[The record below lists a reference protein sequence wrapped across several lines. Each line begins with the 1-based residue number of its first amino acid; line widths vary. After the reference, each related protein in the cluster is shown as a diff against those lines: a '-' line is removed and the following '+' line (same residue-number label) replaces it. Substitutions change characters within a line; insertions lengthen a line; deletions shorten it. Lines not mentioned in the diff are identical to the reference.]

1 MSDQQEFRFKGTRGG
16 KRRRAGRR
24 RGTRASHH
32 PRPKF
37 EKPTPVHVT
46 VRVRRH
52 VWNLRSRRCHRR
64 IAHCL
69 EEVVGR
75 FGLRV
80 IEYSV
85 LGNHVHFIVEAD
97 SAEALTRGMQG
108 LSIRIAKALN
118 ALMGCAGSVFD
129 DHYDARLLKTPTE
142 VVRAIAYVL
151 RNHEHHFGAAGRDPF
166 SSDALSVSGRQ
177 ARLSVPVS
185 WLLKIGWRKASTR
198 DLERLRGFAFARDGT
213 D

>member
-1 MSDQQEFRFKGTRGG
+1 
-16 KRRRAGRR
+16 
-24 RGTRASHH
+24 
-32 PRPKF
+32 
-37 EKPTPVHVT
+37 
-46 VRVRRH
+46 
-52 VWNLRSRRCHRR
+52 
-64 IAHCL
+64 
-69 EEVVGR
+69 
-75 FGLRV
+75 
-80 IEYSV
+80 
-85 LGNHVHFIVEAD
+85 
-97 SAEALTRGMQG
+97 MQG

-166 SSDALSVSGRQ
+166 SSDALSISGRQ

>member
-1 MSDQQEFRFKGTRGG
+1 MNEQQELPFKRGRGG
-16 KRRRAGRR
+16 RRKGAGRR

-32 PRPKF
+32 ARPRF

-69 EEVVGR
+69 EEAVGR

-85 LGNHVHFIVEAD
+85 LGNHIHLIVEAD
-97 SAEALTRGMQG
+97 DAQALSRGMQG
-108 LSIRIAKALN
+108 LSIRIAKSLN
-118 ALMGCAGSVFD
+118 TLMNLRGGVFD
-129 DHYDARLLKTPTE
+129 DHYDGRLLTTPTE
-142 VVRAIAYVL
+142 LVRAIAYVL
-151 RNHEHHFGAAGRDPF
+151 RNHEHHYGSAGRDPF
-166 SSDALSVSGRQ
+166 SSDALRAPERQ
-177 ARLSVPVS
+177 AQLSVPIS
-185 WLLKIGWRKASTR
+185 WLLRSGWLRASAADR
-198 DLERLRGFAFARDGT
+198 RRLNGTAFIRQG
-213 D
+213 

>member
-1 MSDQQEFRFKGTRGG
+1 PDAQ
-16 KRRRAGRR
+16 GRPVAR
-24 RGTRASHH
+24 HH
-32 PRPKF
+32 
-37 EKPTPVHVT
+37 
-46 VRVRRH
+46 
-52 VWNLRSRRCHRR
+52 
-64 IAHCL
+64 
-69 EEVVGR
+69 
-75 FGLRV
+75 LRV
-80 IEYSV
+80 TQPV

-97 SAEALTRGMQG
+97 SAEALSHGMQG

-118 ALMGCAGSVFD
+118 AVMGCAGSVFD

-142 VVRAIAYVL
+142 LVRAIAHVL

-166 SSDALSVSGRQ
+166 SSDALSVSDRQ